1 MATIVDVTILG
12 NRYKLKSSDNEAGQ
26 LEELAARLD
35 ARMQETA
42 SHLKRVNPLNVSI
55 LTALQLAEELA
66 KSHGEARAAYA
77 KLQKQYNDEL
87 ARLGRQHAAE
97 LAQCKKDA
105 AELENKHSEELAK
118 LRQDMDGLEKKHA
131 EKMAQCRS
139 EQEAQGRKHADELA
153 RLADGQKESLSQ
165 LTRQHEALVA
175 ELRQA
180 HNQEMAKVQ
189 QEQSRRYEALQ
200 AEHAS
205 LKKDYDEL
213 MELLEET

>member
-87 ARLGRQHAAE
+87 ARLGRQHADELAKCRKELGEAGRQQEAE
-97 LAQCKKDA
+97 LARCRKDM
-105 AELENKHSEELAK
+105 S
-118 LRQDMDGLEKKHA
+118 DLEKRHA
-131 EKMAQCRS
+131 EEMAACRTA
-139 EQEAQGRKHADELA
+139 QEIEGRKHADELA
-153 RLADGQKESLSQ
+153 RLAAGQKDAMSQ
-165 LTRQHEALVA
+165 MNRQHDTLVN
-175 ELRQA
+175 ELRQK
-180 HNQEMAKVQ
+180 HSQEIAKVQ

>member
-105 AELENKHSEELAK
+105 AELEKNHLEEMAK
-118 LRQDMDGLEKKHA
+118 LRQDMDRLEK
-131 EKMAQCRS
+131 
-139 EQEAQGRKHADELA
+139 KHADELA
-153 RLADGQKESLSQ
+153 KLTDGQKESLSQ

-180 HNQEMAKVQ
+180 HSQEMAKVQ

>member
-26 LEELAARLD
+26 LEELAAQLD

-87 ARLGRQHAAE
+87 ARLGRQHADELAKCRKELAEAGRQQADELAKCRQELTEAGRQHEAE
-97 LAQCKKDA
+97 LARCRKDM
-105 AELENKHSEELAK
+105 S
-118 LRQDMDGLEKKHA
+118 DLEKRHA
-131 EKMAQCRS
+131 EEMAACRTA
-139 EQEAQGRKHADELA
+139 QEIEGRKHADELA
-153 RLADGQKESLSQ
+153 RLAAGQKDAMSQ
-165 LTRQHEALVA
+165 MNRQHDADKCSKGQ
-175 ELRQA
+175 LRNA
-180 HNQEMAKVQ
+180 GG
-189 QEQSRRYEALQ
+189 SGF
-200 AEHAS
+200 
-205 LKKDYDEL
+205 
-213 MELLEET
+213 

>member
-87 ARLGRQHAAE
+87 ARLDRQHAAE
-97 LAQCKKDA
+97 LAQCK
-105 AELENKHSEELAK
+105 
-118 LRQDMDGLEKKHA
+118 
-131 EKMAQCRS
+131 
-139 EQEAQGRKHADELA
+139 
-153 RLADGQKESLSQ
+153 
-165 LTRQHEALVA
+165 
-175 ELRQA
+175 
-180 HNQEMAKVQ
+180 
-189 QEQSRRYEALQ
+189 
-200 AEHAS
+200 
-205 LKKDYDEL
+205 
-213 MELLEET
+213 

>member
-26 LEELAARLD
+26 LEELAAQLD

-105 AELENKHSEELAK
+105 AELDSGC
-118 LRQDMDGLEKKHA
+118 D
-131 EKMAQCRS
+131 
-139 EQEAQGRKHADELA
+139 
-153 RLADGQKESLSQ
+153 DGQRDNHKRVLC
-165 LTRQHEALVA
+165 RVY
-175 ELRQA
+175 
-180 HNQEMAKVQ
+180 
-189 QEQSRRYEALQ
+189 RRCVRPGWQ
-200 AEHAS
+200 PG
-205 LKKDYDEL
+205 
-213 MELLEET
+213 

>member
-105 AELENKHSEELAK
+105 AELEKKCPITGQPDFAEIRISYIPDVKMVESKSLK
-118 LRQDMDGLEKKHA
+118 LYLFSFRNHGDFHEDCVNTIMKDLIRLMEPKYIEVTGLFTPRGGISIYPFA
-131 EKMAQCRS
+131 NY
-139 EQEAQGRKHADELA
+139 GRPGTKYA
-153 RLADGQKESLSQ
+153 RLAEQ
-165 LTRQHEALVA
+165 RFAAHE
-175 ELRQA
+175 
-180 HNQEMAKVQ
+180 
-189 QEQSRRYEALQ
+189 
-200 AEHAS
+200 
-205 LKKDYDEL
+205 
-213 MELLEET
+213 